1 MPLPLE
7 LRWMALYCRACSQQL
22 QNRQECERA
31 LLQAEGRVPTGE
43 QEEPISMSVEIRPGR
58 VPM

>member
-1 MPLPLE
+1 
-7 LRWMALYCRACSQQL
+7 MALYCRACSQQL
-22 QNRQECERA
+22 RNRQECERA